1 MDLLS
6 LLGLIVFSLL
16 LLLLALWTIRFCLR
30 AAFGTRD
37 VNFRL
42 EPRDGVFD
50 RNYLRT
56 MGGSG
61 SSALS
66 EQIELDEM
74 LSDPVTY
81 EQDNHDQ
88 MGYKRS

>member
-1 MDLLS
+1 MNLLS
-6 LLGLIVFSLL
+6 LLGLIGLSLL

-30 AAFGTRD
+30 AGFGSRD

-42 EPRDGVFD
+42 DPRDGVFD

-56 MGGSG
+56 MAGGG
-61 SSALS
+61 PALS

-74 LSDPVTY
+74 LSDPVMYDRDDGQTS
-81 EQDNHDQ
+81 
-88 MGYKRS
+88 YKRS